1 VEKPAR
7 VVRRV
12 RDALDRARLD
22 GSLAEDL
29 YLLVEVHGIGGDSE
43 VAELVAR
50 FRAAVAGSDALVRTL
65 EYAVRLADAPG
76 DLLGEEMYKLVSL
89 CDEAEALRYFGFA
102 ADPALERE
110 FAREVRARFAVQRGT
125 AHVAAQH
132 LAGPW
137 NRDRWWYAENLSRAA
152 RPAAG

>member
-12 RDALDRARLD
+12 REALDRAHRD
-22 GSLAEDL
+22 GPVAEDL
-29 YLLVEVHGIGGDSE
+29 YLLVEVHGLGEDRE
-43 VAELVAR
+43 VAELAAR
-50 FRAAVAGSDALVRTL
+50 FRAAVAGSDTLVRTL
-65 EYAVRLADAPG
+65 EYAVRLAGAPG

-89 CDEAEALRYFGFA
+89 CDEAQALRYFGFA

-110 FAREVRARFAVQRGT
+110 FAREVRARFAVQRAA

-132 LAGPW
+132 LVEPW
-137 NRDRWWYAENLSRAA
+137 SRDRWWYAENLSRAA
-152 RPAAG
+152 RRGAG